1 VTASRLPDPLEPI
14 DVRITAALARFGVP
28 VLRIGLGVVFLWFGA
43 LKFFPGASPAE
54 TLAARTIEQLS
65 GGAIGP
71 SISLPVLA
79 AWESLIGL
87 GLLAGRFMRATLF
100 LLVLQMLGTL
110 TPLLL
115 FPDETFTT
123 FPLVPT
129 LEGQYII
136 KNVVLIG
143 AAMVVGATV
152 RGGRIV
158 PDPRAADAAEETR
171 GPGAARRDD
180 EG

>member
-87 GLLAGRFMRATLF
+87 GLLTGRFMRATLF

-152 RGGRIV
+152 RGGRMV
-158 PDPRAADAAEETR
+158 PEPRAADAAEETR
-171 GPGAARRDD
+171 GPRAARRDD
-180 EG
+180 LG